1 MFLQTLDGQVVSPR
15 AEFIRKEVLLFE
27 QLKFVLTLERTAAN
41 TPWNAPRVISYA
53 LPLLAFYTT

>member
-27 QLKFVLTLERTAAN
+27 QLKFVLTLERPARN
-41 TPWNAPRVISYA
+41 FLRAPPFSVLYD
-53 LPLLAFYTT
+53 LGLV